1 MSINLKWM
9 TVCVVVVQLAI
20 LALGGGRWSGFDIGL
35 VLLLCA
41 SGWLLFWILNSKR
54 NVTAAFETRDV
65 NNCSPEMLYAN
76 AQMFIGSLHQEV
88 SAQCADSQQENLQ
101 VQNIL
106 SDAIEKLI
114 ASFTK
119 LENLTDEQK
128 TLALGLIQGGQQN
141 KSSDTV
147 SFKHLFKEIE
157 DVMKR
162 LLDATIENNTQTGD
176 LMISMDATQEQFRKV
191 LGMLGEVRKIADQTN
206 LLAINAAVEAARAGN
221 AGKGFAVVAE
231 EVRNLSI
238 RSNRF
243 SEQIDVSVQ
252 QISKAFE
259 GVSGSIK
266 TLAQRSD
273 QLVEE
278 ERDHIGHA
286 MDQARDFNGAVE
298 QNAREISQ
306 RAEAVSQQ
314 VRQAVT
320 SLQFQD
326 MATQV
331 IDTVSRRLGSL
342 DGLMYDLKIK
352 IDQTAMAET
361 AVAQLENFFVESID
375 LVKASHHNPV
385 SQKSMDEGDI
395 ELF

>member
-1 MSINLKWM
+1 M
-9 TVCVVVVQLAI
+9 TVNVKRGCLLALVQLAI
-20 LALGGGRWSGFDIGL
+20 LGLTLMQCDVIAVVLVVVMALSSWIVYWLAISTKITPSLVGQEEKQTPSEAQLIGETQM
-35 VLLLCA
+35 LL
-41 SGWLLFWILNSKR
+41 
-54 NVTAAFETRDV
+54 T
-65 NNCSPEMLYAN
+65 
-76 AQMFIGSLHQEV
+76 SLQQEV
-88 SAQCADSQQENLQ
+88 SSQCQDGQSENLQ

-128 TLALGLIQGGQQN
+128 TLALGIIQGGRQGDN
-141 KSSDTV
+141 GTSV
-147 SFKHLFKEIE
+147 SFQQMFKEIE
-157 DVMKR
+157 DVMQR
-162 LLDATIENNTQTGD
+162 LLDATIENNTQTNK
-176 LMISMDATQEQFRKV
+176 LMASMDATQEQFQKV

-206 LLAINAAVEAARAGN
+206 LLAINAAVEAARAGV

-243 SEQIDVSVQ
+243 SEQIDTSVQ
-252 QISKAFE
+252 QISNAFGE
-259 GVSGSIK
+259 VTLSIK
-266 TLAQRSD
+266 SLSQRSD

-278 ERDHIGHA
+278 EKDHIGHA
-286 MDQARDFNGAVE
+286 MSQAHEFNDAVERSARD
-298 QNAREISQ
+298 ISAL
-306 RAEAVSQQ
+306 AEDVSQQ

-331 IDTVSRRLGSL
+331 IGTVSKRLDSL
-342 DGLMYDLKIK
+342 DTLIRDLNNKM
-352 IDQTAMAET
+352 DQTDHSGDGT
-361 AVAQLENFFVESID
+361 QQLERFLLESTD
-375 LVKASHHNPV
+375 LVKSSHHNPV
-385 SQKSMDEGDI
+385 SQKNMDEGDI

>member
-20 LALGGGRWSGFDIGL
+20 LALGVSRWSGFDIGL
-35 VLLLCA
+35 VLLLAA
-41 SGWLLFWILNSKR
+41 SGWLLFWILSVKR
-54 NVTAAFETRDV
+54 NVTAAFESRDV
-65 NNCSPEMLYAN
+65 DNFSPEMLYAN
-76 AQMFIGSLHQEV
+76 AQTFIGSLHQEV

-128 TLALGLIQGGQQN
+128 TLALGLIQGSHQEN
-141 KSSDTV
+141 ASDTV

-162 LLDATIENNTQTGD
+162 LLDATIENNTQTSD

-286 MDQARDFNGAVE
+286 MGQARDFNGAVE

-342 DGLMYDLKIK
+342 DGLMHDLKIK
-352 IDQTAMAET
+352 IDQPAMTEKA
-361 AVAQLENFFVESID
+361 AVQLENFFVESID